1 MKEERIF
8 LALGEADE
16 ELLLQC
22 EAAIKTWPLQKKR
35 RWALAGITACLL
47 LAIGAG
53 VTLQQLFSSKG
64 EYPVKYLSTEG
75 NVNSSEEITVV
86 IPWEELTLPEQYTEL
101 ELNGLQY
108 STAQTAYDGA
118 LGDLLGTAKI
128 VGMDDKGTLQTTEGT
143 VYRLQDMTPE
153 AAVLVEFEKEPGIF
167 YVYGNSLYYPDTL
180 GEFLVGLNLKENL
193 HFNDTIYWKN
203 YTRPDGKEA
212 TVEFS
217 GADSEML
224 WELLFSKTEAVIE
237 KQYDYDPAFMEDRR
251 VLDFSVNVPVLGSY
265 NISIAITENG
275 YLTTNILSTGKAFYI
290 GKDRVQTVLDYVTE
304 NCQGYELVYESD
316 TPQEYP
322 SAGQRDDS
330 TSGEDASMAV
340 SSYGK

>member
-8 LALGEADE
+8 LALGESDE

-22 EAAIKTWPLQKKR
+22 EAAIKTRPLQKKR
-35 RWALAGITACLL
+35 RWALAGIAACLL
-47 LAIGAG
+47 LVIGAG

-64 EYPVKYLSTEG
+64 EYPIKYLSTEG
-75 NVNSSEEITVV
+75 YVNSSEEITVV

-108 STAQTAYDGA
+108 STTQTTYDGVP
-118 LGDLLGTAKI
+118 GDLLGTAKI

-143 VYRLQDMTPE
+143 VYRLQDITPK
-153 AAVLVEFEKEPGIF
+153 AVVLVEFEKEPGIF

-180 GEFLVGLNLKENL
+180 GEFLTGLNLKENL
-193 HFNDTIYWKN
+193 HFNDAIYWEN

-224 WELLFSKTEAVIE
+224 WELLFSETEAVIE
-237 KQYDYDPAFMEDRR
+237 KKYNYDPAFMEDRR
-251 VLDFSVNVPVLGSY
+251 VLDFSVNVPLLGSY
-265 NISIAITENG
+265 NISVAITENG

-290 GKDRVQTVLDYVTE
+290 GKDRVQAVLDYVTE
-304 NCQGYELVYESD
+304 NCQGYELVYENES
-316 TPQEYP
+316 PQEDP
-322 SAGQRDDS
+322 SAGQGDDS